1 MSLAL
6 FCFAIFALQSVTLT
20 HVREDFFSRRE
31 HRERRETTGRKRDTF
46 RVYFISANSTP
57 LRATVSFRAGFGR
70 GLPRCTLAVQFVKI
84 NHCQENLAG
93 EPRKHSGEEWGKV
106 FCRIIPLPMIPLTLF
121 RFVFF
126 HPHHLFG
133 CGWPRCALRALR
145 EKSP

>member
-70 GLPRCTLAVQFVKI
+70 GLSLCARAAQFAKI
-84 NHCQENLAG
+84 NHSQENLAG
-93 EPRKHSGEEWGKV
+93 E
-106 FCRIIPLPMIPLTLF
+106 
-121 RFVFF
+121 
-126 HPHHLFG
+126 
-133 CGWPRCALRALR
+133 
-145 EKSP
+145 